1 MTTLSYKYEVRDSSG
16 HVNTGVIEAS
26 SAAEASQRLKSQG
39 GYLLN
44 IAPVASPARNVLE
57 KLRSVQVQL
66 GPGLKDIQSFTNQLA
81 VMIKAGI
88 SIRNAVSGIAEQ
100 VENPKFRGIIEK
112 IRSDVESGQPFSDAL
127 ARHPKVFSPLYINMV
142 RASEL
147 SGNFG
152 TMLERISAYLAQQVE
167 TRSMVRGAMI
177 YPGIIATM
185 AISTTIFLL
194 TFVLPKFQALF
205 AGKEDLLPLP
215 TKVLVGT
222 SAFIR
227 GYWPA
232 ILGVLTILVMGF
244 FYAIQTPVGRRHWD
258 IVKLKMPLFKKMFR
272 ALYITRGLH
281 TMGELV
287 NAGVPMLET
296 LNITAEV
303 SGNTLYRSM
312 WQDVHNGVQQGSKIA
327 DPLGRQ
333 RMLPRNVVQMIS
345 AGEES
350 GKLGE
355 VMRDVA
361 EFYAR
366 ELRSTIK
373 TVTAMIEPIMIVA
386 MGGIV
391 GFIAMSII
399 LPIFKMSSL
408 VK

>member
-1 MTTLSYKYEVRDSSG
+1 
-16 HVNTGVIEAS
+16 
-26 SAAEASQRLKSQG
+26 
-39 GYLLN
+39 
-44 IAPVASPARNVLE
+44 
-57 KLRSVQVQL
+57 
-66 GPGLKDIQSFTNQLA
+66 LKDIQSFTNQLA

-147 SGNFG
+147 WGNFG

-205 AGKEDLLPLP
+205 AGKEHLLPLP
-215 TKVLVGT
+215 TKILVGT
-222 SAFIR
+222 SAFMR

-232 ILGVLTILVMGF
+232 ILGALTILVMGF
-244 FYAIQTPVGRRHWD
+244 FYAIQTPMGRRYWD

-327 DPLGRQ
+327 DPLSRQ

-366 ELRSTIK
+366 ELRNTIK